1 MVADQLYSLILT
13 AVIGASGPIGDLR
26 FTVAIGRAFLVVRT
40 ILNVDRMGLRGG
52 CRQLFNP
59 RLFVGS
65 LHPIVLLTRPLNM
78 PTPVSK
84 PRTLYDKIWDD
95 HVMYVTF
102 NSCDRQF
109 SSLFLCKRH
118 TGRRARPDL
127 YRPVGIPSRAVRLGR
142 VVMFV
147 LGISCMK

>member
-1 MVADQLYSLILT
+1 
-13 AVIGASGPIGDLR
+13 
-26 FTVAIGRAFLVVRT
+26 
-40 ILNVDRMGLRGG
+40 MGLRGA

-59 RLFVGS
+59 RLFVDS

-102 NSCDRQF
+102 SSCDRQC
-109 SSLFLCKRH
+109 SSLSLCKRH

-147 LGISCMK
+147 IGISCMK